1 MQIKKEDSE
10 VNTDCRYLKM
20 LAQDWKMI
28 ELDKPLIGIC
38 AGFNNILRAIQYRC
52 HWGQNKKSW
61 YKWV

>member
-28 ELDKPLIGIC
+28 ELDKPLIGIDEDI
-38 AGFNNILRAIQYRC
+38 NKIL
-52 HWGQNKKSW
+52 
-61 YKWV
+61 